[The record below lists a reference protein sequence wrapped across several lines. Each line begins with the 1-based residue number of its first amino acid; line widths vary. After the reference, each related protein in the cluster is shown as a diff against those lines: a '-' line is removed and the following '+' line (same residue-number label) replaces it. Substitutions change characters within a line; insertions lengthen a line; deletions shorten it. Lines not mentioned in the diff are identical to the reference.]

1 VFLYKKEIFREYIEM
16 KKIIGVYKISNT
28 LCPDGKYYIG
38 YSCDIHKRW
47 RTHRSTLKSN
57 KHCNIRMQR
66 AYEKYGSECFDY
78 EILQE
83 CETEEEAKNV
93 ELSYLEDLTIRDK
106 LYNLHY
112 NSSGGD
118 LLTYHPNKEEIIER
132 RAREQKKRNSELT
145 PQEYKRRFCTKIG
158 EKNGMYGRTHTNEV
172 KRFFSNLHKGNTYNL
187 GLKMSVEQRKRMS
200 EARKGKNT
208 GDDNPFFGKHHSEET
223 LKKIQE
229 TKQKNIAKYG
239 RTMPKTTREVIIDGK
254 KYIST
259 TEAGRQLNV
268 CTATILHR
276 IKSPNPLYINYSY
289 VDNEPK
295 INTTISAETRKKM
308 CEARKKR
315 DSPNSKPVIIEGTQ
329 YKSISEAS
337 RQLGVSTN
345 IIRNRLKYNIPIHGP
360 PNKQESPMS
369 KKVVID
375 GILYKSTAE
384 ASRQLGISKN
394 VIFNRLHNKFQ
405 IFDNYKFA
413 DTIQDEV
420 KPSSSL

>member
-1 VFLYKKEIFREYIEM
+1 M
-16 KKIIGVYKISNT
+16 KKTIGVYKISNN
-28 LCPDGKYYIG
+28 LCPEGKYYIG
-38 YSCDIHKRW
+38 YSCHIHKRW
-47 RTHRSTLKSN
+47 GKHQSTLKTN

-66 AYEKYGSECFDY
+66 AYDKYGSDCFDY

-83 CETEEEAKNV
+83 CETEEEAKKV

-118 LLTYHPNKEEIIER
+118 MLTYHPNREEIIEK

-145 PQEYKRRFCTKIG
+145 PEEYKRRFCMKIG
-158 EKNGMYGRTHTNEV
+158 EKNGMYGRTHTDEV
-172 KRFFSNLHKGNTYNL
+172 KRLYSEMHKGNTYNL
-187 GLKMSVEQRKRMS
+187 GRKASQETKDKMSVIAS
-200 EARKGKNT
+200 ERLGEK
-208 GDDNPFFGKHHSEET
+208 NPFFGKHHSEET
-223 LKKIQE
+223 LNKIQE

-239 RTMPKTTREVIIDGK
+239 RTLPKHTREILIDGK
-254 KYIST
+254 TYISA
-259 TEAGRQLNV
+259 TEAGRQLDIS
-268 CTATILHR
+268 TGTILHR
-276 IKSPNPLYINYSY
+276 IKSPNPLYANYFY

-295 INTTISAETRKKM
+295 TNTSISAETRKKM

-315 DSPNSKPVIIEGTQ
+315 ESPNSKQITIEGTH

-337 RQLGVSTN
+337 RQLGVSAG
-345 IIRNRLKYNIPIHGP
+345 IIRNRIKSNIPIHEP
-360 PNKQESPMS
+360 PKKRESPMS
-369 KKVVID
+369 KKVIID

-384 ASRQLGISKN
+384 ASRQLGISPN
-394 VIFNRLHNKFQ
+394 IIANRLHNKFQ

-420 KPSSSL
+420 KQPSLVL